1 MQSITAYGETMALF
15 ERIKKKMADSLRRT
29 GAETGLG
36 KEYKSIFDLQDVPAF
51 NQFYNIGIFPW
62 KYLYRGFY
70 KPWHLIPAPT
80 IADPNHKRNMA
91 YLNMS
96 NAICAEIAGMVWTDA
111 CDVSVSMNGYE
122 GENDPLH
129 EYIQHVLEHN
139 NFSTKMVESIEQAAA
154 LGGEALKTW
163 YETKRDSEGNEIPE
177 TGEVKIGYAMADQ
190 FVPTAWSNAGISDA
204 IFVTRTAKGGY
215 YYTLLEWHL
224 WDGTTYLIRNEL
236 YRAEQ
241 KKDGVGGDQDI
252 LGFRYPLAA
261 LYPFLDEEVTINTEK
276 SLFTYFRT
284 PRANNIDDNSP
295 LGVSIYANAMDT
307 LHAIDI
313 CFDSF
318 VREFRLGKKRIIVP
332 ARMIRKVIDPSTGRE
347 VRYFDATD
355 ETYEALSTDDPDSLK
370 IQDNSVSLRVDEHV
384 EAMNALLNILC
395 LQVGLSFGTFSF
407 DAKGGLKT
415 ATEVVSENSKTYK
428 TVKNFQN
435 QIIPAIERLID
446 AIIEVAS
453 LYEVTWN
460 GQSIQALAAGGYEVK
475 VTLDDGVTQD
485 RQTNVNEGI
494 TLVGAG
500 LMSKFKF
507 LTDPKYGQNL
517 TEEDALEELKR
528 ISEESTIT
536 LPQLDIRDFNGI
548 E

>member
-1 MQSITAYGETMALF
+1 MALF
-15 ERIKKKMADSLRRT
+15 ERLKRKMQETFLRT
-29 GAETGLG
+29 GANTGMA

-80 IADPNHKRNMA
+80 IADPQHKREMS

-96 NAICAEIAGMVWTDA
+96 NAISAEIAGMVWTDQ
-111 CDVSVSMNGYE
+111 CDVCVSIE
-122 GENDPLH
+122 GNDSEYDPLH
-129 EYIQHVLEHN
+129 DYIQHVLKHN
-139 NFSTKMVESIEQAAA
+139 NFQKKMGEAIEQAAA

-163 YETKRDSEGNEIPE
+163 YEVKRDREGNEIPE

-190 FVPTAWSNAGISDA
+190 FVPTAWNNAGVSDG
-204 IFVTRTAKGGY
+204 IFVSRQARGGY
-215 YYTLLEWHL
+215 YYTLLEWHI
-224 WDGTTYLIRNEL
+224 WDGTTYIIRNEL

-241 KKDGVGGDQDI
+241 KKEGVGGDQDI
-252 LGFRYPLAA
+252 LGFRYPLAE
-261 LYPFLDEEVTINTEK
+261 LYPYLDDEVVIDTEK

-295 LGVSIYANAMDT
+295 LGVSMYANAMDT

-332 ARMIRKVIDPSTGRE
+332 ARMIRNVVDPVTGKN

-355 ETYEALSTDDPDSLK
+355 ETYEALSTDDPDTLK
-370 IQDNSVSLRVDEHV
+370 IQDNSVVLRVTEHV
-384 EAMNALLNILC
+384 DAMNALLNILC

-407 DAKGGLKT
+407 DMHGGIKT

-435 QIIPAIERLID
+435 QITPAIEELID
-446 AIIEVAS
+446 AIIQVAS
-453 LYEVTWN
+453 LYDVVWD
-460 GQSIQALAAGGYEVK
+460 GYSIRELAARGYSTT
-475 VTLDDGVTQD
+475 VTLDDGIVQD
-485 RQTNVNEGI
+485 RQTNINEGM

-517 TEEDALEELKR
+517 TEEDALAELKR
-528 ISEESTIT
+528 ISEESAVT
-536 LPQLDIRDFNGI
+536 LPQLDLLDLNTT

>member
-1 MQSITAYGETMALF
+1 MAETF
-15 ERIKKKMADSLRRT
+15 FKT
-29 GAETGLG
+29 GANTGLG
-36 KEYKSIFDLQDVPAF
+36 KEYKSIFDLEGVPAF

-70 KPWHLIPAPT
+70 KPWHLISAPT
-80 IADPNHKRNMA
+80 IEDPAHKRNLC

-96 NAICAEIAGMVWTDA
+96 AALCAELAGMVWTDQ
-111 CDVSVSMNGYE
+111 CSVSVSMANNE
-122 GENDPLH
+122 SDNDPLAD
-129 EYIQHVLEHN
+129 YIGHVLSRN
-139 NFSTKMVESIEQAAA
+139 NFQQKMIECIEQAAA

-163 YETKRDSEGNEIPE
+163 YEVKRDREGNEIPD

-190 FVPTAWSNAGISDA
+190 FVPTAWDNAGVSDA

-215 YYTLLEWHL
+215 YYTLLEWHF
-224 WDGTTYLIRNEL
+224 WDGLAYKIHNEL
-236 YRAEQ
+236 YRAEI
-241 KKDGVGGDQDI
+241 KKEGVGEDQDI
-252 LGFRYPLAA
+252 LGFRYPLSY
-261 LYPFLDEEVTINTEK
+261 LYPYLDEDVDINTEK

-284 PRANNIDDNSP
+284 PKANNIDDNSP
-295 LGVSIYANAMDT
+295 LGISMIANSMDT

-332 ARMIRKVIDPSTGRE
+332 ARMIRQVVDPVTGKM
-347 VRYFDATD
+347 VRYFDSTD
-355 ETYEALSTDDPDSLK
+355 ETYEALSTDDPDTLK
-370 IQDNSVSLRVDEHV
+370 IQDNSVELRVDEHV
-384 EAMNALLNILC
+384 EALNALLNLLC

-435 QIIPAIERLID
+435 QIIPAIEQLID

-453 LYEVTWN
+453 LYDVQYN
-460 GQSIQALAAGGYEVK
+460 GYSIAALAAGGYEVK
-475 VTLDDGVTQD
+475 VSLDDGITQD
-485 RQTNVNEGI
+485 RQTNINEGI

-500 LMSKFKF
+500 LMSKYTF

-517 TEEDALEELKR
+517 TEEDALAELER
-528 ISEESTIT
+528 ISKENTISM
-536 LPQLDIRDFNGI
+536 PQLDIMDYNGA

>member
-1 MQSITAYGETMALF
+1 MAIF
-15 ERIKKKMADSLRRT
+15 ERLKRKMQETFLRAGANT
-29 GAETGLG
+29 GMA

-80 IADPNHKRNMA
+80 IADPQHKREMS

-96 NAICAEIAGMVWTDA
+96 NAISAEIAGMVWTDQ
-111 CDVSVSMNGYE
+111 CDVCVSIE
-122 GENDPLH
+122 GNDSEYDPLH
-129 EYIQHVLEHN
+129 DYIQHVLKHN
-139 NFSTKMVESIEQAAA
+139 NFQKKMGEAIEQAAA

-163 YETKRDSEGNEIPE
+163 YEVKRDSEGNEIPE

-190 FVPTAWSNAGISDA
+190 FVPTAWSNAGISDG
-204 IFVTRTAKGGY
+204 IFVSRQARGGY
-215 YYTLLEWHL
+215 YYTLLEWHI
-224 WDGTTYLIRNEL
+224 WDGTTYIIRNEL

-241 KKDGVGGDQDI
+241 KKAGVGGDQDI
-252 LGFRYPLAA
+252 LGFRYPLAE
-261 LYPFLDEEVTINTEK
+261 LYPYLDDEVVIDTEK

-295 LGVSIYANAMDT
+295 LGVSMYANAMDT

-332 ARMIRKVIDPSTGRE
+332 ARMIRNVVDPVTGKN

-355 ETYEALSTDDPDSLK
+355 ETYEALSTDDPDTLK
-370 IQDNSVSLRVDEHV
+370 IQDNSVVLRVTEHV
-384 EAMNALLNILC
+384 DAMNALLNILC

-407 DAKGGLKT
+407 DMHGGIKT

-428 TVKNFQN
+428 TIKNFQN
-435 QIIPAIERLID
+435 QITPAIEELID
-446 AIIEVAS
+446 AIIQVAS
-453 LYEVTWN
+453 LYEVVWD
-460 GQSIQALAAGGYEVK
+460 GYSIRELAARGYSTK
-475 VTLDDGVTQD
+475 VTLDDGIVQD
-485 RQTNVNEGI
+485 RQTNINEGM

-517 TEEDALEELKR
+517 TEEDALAELKR
-528 ISEESTIT
+528 ISEESAVT
-536 LPQLDIRDFNGI
+536 LPQLDLLDLNTT

>member
-1 MQSITAYGETMALF
+1 MQQI
-15 ERIKKKMADSLRRT
+15 
-29 GAETGLG
+29 GANTGLG

-80 IADPNHKRNMA
+80 IADPDAKRNLA

-96 NAICAEIAGMVWTDA
+96 KALCAELAGMVWTDQ
-111 CDVSVSMNGYE
+111 CDVSVSVE
-122 GENDPLH
+122 GVEGDEDPLDAFVRD
-129 EYIQHVLEHN
+129 VLDKN
-139 NFSTKMVESIEQAAA
+139 NFQRKMPEAIEQAAA
-154 LGGEALKTW
+154 LGGEAIKVW
-163 YETKRDSEGNEIPE
+163 HEVRRDKEGNEVPE
-177 TGEVKIGYAMADQ
+177 SDRIRLGFAMADQ
-190 FVPTAWSNAGISDA
+190 FVPTQWDSANVEGG
-204 IFVTRTAKGGY
+204 IFVTRQARGGW
-215 YYTLLEWHL
+215 YYTLLEWHE
-224 WDGTTYLIRNEL
+224 WDGTTYVIRNEL
-236 YRAEQ
+236 YRSEVR
-241 KKDGVGGDQDI
+241 KEGVGEDQDI
-252 LGFRYPLAA
+252 LGFRYPLSA
-261 LYPFLDEEVTINTEK
+261 LYPYMDEEVTVDIEK
-276 SLFTYFRT
+276 SLFAYFRT
-284 PRANNIDDNSP
+284 PEANNIDDNSP
-295 LGVSIYANAMDT
+295 LGVSVYANAMDT

-332 ARMIRKVIDPSTGRE
+332 ARMIRKVVDPVTGRQ

-370 IQDNSVSLRVDEHV
+370 IQDNSVSLRVEEHV
-384 EAMNALLNILC
+384 EGLNALLNVLC

-407 DAKGGLKT
+407 DVHGGLKT

-435 QIIPAIERLID
+435 QIVPAVKNLVE
-446 AIIEVAS
+446 AIIQVAS
-453 LYEVTWN
+453 LYDMKWE
-460 GQSIQALAAGGYEVK
+460 GQSIRALAARGYEVK
-475 VTLDDGVTQD
+475 VTLDDGITQD
-485 RQTNVNEGI
+485 RQTNINEGI

-500 LMSKFKF
+500 LMSKYTF

-517 TEEDALEELKR
+517 TEEDALAELQR
-528 ISEESTIT
+528 IKDESNIT
-536 LPQLDIRDFNGI
+536 MPRLDVMDYNGA

>member
-1 MQSITAYGETMALF
+1 
-15 ERIKKKMADSLRRT
+15 MADSIMKT
-29 GAETGLG
+29 GANTGLG
-36 KEYKSIFDLQDVPAF
+36 KEYKSIFDLPDVPAF
-51 NQFYNIGIFPW
+51 NQFYNVGIFPW

-70 KPWHLIPAPT
+70 KPWHLISAPT
-80 IADPNHKRNMA
+80 IADPNNKRNLC

-96 NAICAEIAGMVWTDA
+96 AAICSEIAGMVWTDQ
-111 CDVSVSMNGYE
+111 CDVNVSIDGNTADD
-122 GENDPLH
+122 DPLNDFV
-129 EYIQHVLEHN
+129 QSVLQDN
-139 NFSTKMVESIEQAAA
+139 NFHTKMIESIEQAAA
-154 LGGEALKTW
+154 MGGHAIKAWHEIKHD
-163 YETKRDSEGNEIPE
+163 KEGNEIE
-177 TGEVKIGYAMADQ
+177 GTDTIKLGYAMADQ
-190 FVPTAWSNAGISDA
+190 FVPTAWDNAGVNDA
-204 IFVTRTAKGGY
+204 IFVTRQAKGGY
-215 YYTLLEWHL
+215 YYTLLEWHF
-224 WDGTTYLIRNEL
+224 WDGLTYKIKNEL
-236 YRAEQ
+236 YRAEM

-261 LYPFLDEEVTINTEK
+261 LYPMLDEETEIDTEY

-295 LGVSIYANAMDT
+295 LGISIYANAMDT

-332 ARMIRKVIDPSTGRE
+332 ARMIRNVVDPVTGKT

-370 IQDNSVSLRVDEHV
+370 IQDNSIVLRVQEHV
-384 EAMNALLNILC
+384 DAMNALLNLLC

-407 DAKGGLKT
+407 DAHGGLKT

-428 TVKNFQN
+428 TIKNFQN
-435 QIIPAIERLID
+435 QIAPAIESTVK

-453 LYEVTWN
+453 LYDMAYN
-460 GQSIQALAAGGYEVK
+460 GVSIRALKDRGYSIK
-475 VTLDDGVTQD
+475 VTMDDGITQD
-485 RQTNVNEGI
+485 RQTNINEGI

-500 LMSKFKF
+500 LMSKYTF
-507 LTDPKYGQNL
+507 LTDPKYGQNM
-517 TEEDALEELKR
+517 TEEDAQKELER
-528 ISEESTIT
+528 ISSENNIT
-536 LPQLDIRDFNGI
+536 VPQLDINDMNGI

>member
-1 MQSITAYGETMALF
+1 MAIF
-15 ERIKKKMADSLRRT
+15 ERFKKAMQQI
-29 GAETGLG
+29 GANTGLG

-62 KYLYRGFY
+62 KYLYKGFY

-80 IADPNHKRNMA
+80 IDDPEHKRNMS
-91 YLNMS
+91 YLNLS
-96 NAICAEIAGMVWTDA
+96 KAVCAELAGMVWTDQ
-111 CDVSVSMNGYE
+111 CDVQVSTDGIE
-122 GENDPLH
+122 GDVDPLH
-129 EYIQHVLEHN
+129 DFVQDVLTKN
-139 NFSTKMVESIEQAAA
+139 NFQRKMPEAVEQAAA
-154 LGGEALKTW
+154 LGGEAMKVW
-163 YETKRDSEGNEIPE
+163 HEVRRDKAGNEVPDSGHIRL
-177 TGEVKIGYAMADQ
+177 GFAMADQ
-190 FVPTAWSNAGISDA
+190 FVPTQWDNASVTGG
-204 IFVTRTAKGGY
+204 IFVTRQAKDGW
-215 YYTLLEWHL
+215 YYTLLEWHE
-224 WDGTTYLIRNEL
+224 WDGTTYVIRNEL
-236 YRAEQ
+236 YRAEI
-241 KKDGVGGDQDI
+241 KKEGVGSDQDI

-261 LYPFLDEEVTINTEK
+261 LYPYMDEEVTVDTEK
-276 SLFTYFRT
+276 SLFSYFRT
-284 PRANNIDDNSP
+284 PDANNIDDNSP
-295 LGVSIYANAMDT
+295 LGVSIYANAMES

-332 ARMIRKVIDPSTGRE
+332 ARMIRHVVDPMTGKS

-370 IQDNSVSLRVDEHV
+370 IQDNSVELRVDEHV
-384 EAMNALLNILC
+384 AALNAFLNIFC
-395 LQVGLSFGTFSF
+395 LQVGLSAGTFSF

-435 QIIPAIERLID
+435 QITPAIKELVD
-446 AIIEVAS
+446 AIIQVAS
-453 LYEVTWN
+453 LYDMEWE
-460 GQSIQALAAGGYEVK
+460 GQSIRALAERGYEVK

-485 RQTNVNEGI
+485 RQTNINEGI

-500 LMSKFKF
+500 LMSKYKF

-517 TEEDALEELKR
+517 TEEDALAELQR
-528 ISEESTIT
+528 IKDEGMIT
-536 LPQLDIRDFNGI
+536 MPQLDIMDYNGA

>member
-1 MQSITAYGETMALF
+1 MMAIF
-15 ERIKKKMADSLRRT
+15 ERLKRKMQDTLLRT
-29 GAETGLG
+29 GADTGMA

-80 IADPNHKRNMA
+80 IADPEHKREMA

-96 NAICAEIAGMVWTDA
+96 NAICAEIAGMVWTDQ
-111 CDVSVSMNGYE
+111 CDVDVSIE
-122 GENDPLH
+122 GNETDYDPLH
-129 EYIQHVLEHN
+129 DYIQHVLTCN
-139 NFSTKMVESIEQAAA
+139 NFNKKMGEAIEQAAA

-163 YETKRDSEGNEIPE
+163 YEVKRDREGNEIPD
-177 TGEVKIGYAMADQ
+177 TGEIKIGYAMADQ
-190 FVPTAWSNAGISDA
+190 FVPTAWNNAGITDG
-204 IFVTRTAKGGY
+204 IFVSRQAKGGY
-215 YYTLLEWHL
+215 YYTLLEWHI
-224 WDGTTYLIRNEL
+224 WDGTTYIIRNEL

-241 KKDGVGGDQDI
+241 KKEGVGGDQDI
-252 LGFRYPLAA
+252 LGFRYPLAY
-261 LYPFLDEEVTINTEK
+261 LYPYLDEEVAIDTEK

-295 LGVSIYANAMDT
+295 LGVSMYANAMDT

-332 ARMIRKVIDPSTGRE
+332 ARMIRNVVDPVTGKN

-355 ETYEALSTDDPDSLK
+355 ETYEALSTDDPDTLR
-370 IQDNSVSLRVDEHV
+370 IQDNSVTLRVTEHV
-384 EAMNALLNILC
+384 DAMNALLNILC

-407 DAKGGLKT
+407 DVHGGLKT

-428 TVKNFQN
+428 TIKNFQN
-435 QIIPAIERLID
+435 QVTPAIKELIG

-453 LYEVTWN
+453 LYDVTYD
-460 GQSIQALAAGGYEVK
+460 GFSIKELASRGYEVK
-475 VTLDDGVTQD
+475 VTLDDGITQD
-485 RQTNVNEGI
+485 RQTNINEGI

-500 LMSKFKF
+500 LMSKYKF

-517 TEEDALEELKR
+517 TEEDALKELQR
-528 ISEESTIT
+528 IGQESAVS
-536 LPQLDIRDFNGI
+536 LPQLDVMDYNGA

>member
-1 MQSITAYGETMALF
+1 MALF
-15 ERIKKKMADSLRRT
+15 ERLKKKMTDTLLKAGANT
-29 GAETGLG
+29 GTG
-36 KEYKSIFDLQDVPAF
+36 KEYKTIFDLQDVPAF

-80 IADPNHKRNMA
+80 IAEPNHKREMA

-96 NAICAEIAGMVWTDA
+96 NAICSEIAGMVWTDQ
-111 CDVSVSMNGYE
+111 CDVSVSIE
-122 GENDPLH
+122 GNESDEDPLH
-129 EYIQHVLEHN
+129 DYIQHVLNHN
-139 NFSTKMVESIEQAAA
+139 NFNRKMVEAIEQAAA

-163 YETKRDSEGNEIPE
+163 YEVKRDAEGNEIPE
-177 TGEVKIGYAMADQ
+177 TGEIKIGYAMADQ

-204 IFVTRTAKGGY
+204 IFVSRQAKGGY
-215 YYTLLEWHL
+215 YYTLLEWHI
-224 WDGTTYLIRNEL
+224 WNGTTYIIRNEL

-241 KKDGVGGDQDI
+241 KKQGVAGDQDI
-252 LGFRYPLAA
+252 LGFRYPLAT
-261 LYPFLDEEVTINTEK
+261 LYPYLDEEVVIDTEK

-332 ARMIRKVIDPSTGRE
+332 ARMIRHVVDPLTGQQ

-355 ETYEALSTDDPDSLK
+355 ETYEALSTDDPDTLR
-370 IQDNSVSLRVDEHV
+370 IQDNSVVLRVQEHV

-407 DAKGGLKT
+407 DLHGGIKT

-435 QIIPAIERLID
+435 QIAPAIKELIT

-453 LYEVTWN
+453 LYEVTYN
-460 GQSIQALAAGGYEVK
+460 GYSIRKLAARGYEIK

-485 RQTNVNEGI
+485 RQTNINEGL

-500 LMSKFKF
+500 LMSKYTF

-517 TEEDALEELKR
+517 TEEAAQAELER
-528 ISEESTIT
+528 IASENTIT
-536 LPQLDIRDFNGI
+536 LPQLDIMDYNSA

>member
-1 MQSITAYGETMALF
+1 MALF
-15 ERIKKKMADSLRRT
+15 ERLKRKMQETFLRT
-29 GAETGLG
+29 GANTGMA

-80 IADPNHKRNMA
+80 IADPQHKREMS

-96 NAICAEIAGMVWTDA
+96 NAISAEIAGMVWTDQ
-111 CDVSVSMNGYE
+111 CDVCVSIE
-122 GENDPLH
+122 GNDSEYDPLH
-129 EYIQHVLEHN
+129 DYIQHVLKHN
-139 NFSTKMVESIEQAAA
+139 NFQKKMGEAIEQAAA

-163 YETKRDSEGNEIPE
+163 YEVKRDREGNEIPE

-190 FVPTAWSNAGISDA
+190 FVPTAWNNAGVSDG
-204 IFVTRTAKGGY
+204 IFVSRQAKGGY
-215 YYTLLEWHL
+215 YYTLLEWHI
-224 WDGTTYLIRNEL
+224 WDGTTYIIRNEL

-241 KKDGVGGDQDI
+241 KKEGVGGDQDI
-252 LGFRYPLAA
+252 LGFRYPLAE
-261 LYPFLDEEVTINTEK
+261 LYPYLDDEVVIDTEK

-295 LGVSIYANAMDT
+295 LGVSMYANAMDT

-332 ARMIRKVIDPSTGRE
+332 ARMIRNVVDPVTGKN

-355 ETYEALSTDDPDSLK
+355 ETYEALSTDDPDTLK
-370 IQDNSVSLRVDEHV
+370 IQDNSVVLRVTEHV
-384 EAMNALLNILC
+384 DAMNALLNILC

-407 DAKGGLKT
+407 DMHGGIKT

-435 QIIPAIERLID
+435 QITPAIEELID
-446 AIIEVAS
+446 AIIQVAS
-453 LYEVTWN
+453 LYDVVWD
-460 GQSIQALAAGGYEVK
+460 GYSIRELAARGYSTT
-475 VTLDDGVTQD
+475 VTLDDGIVQD
-485 RQTNVNEGI
+485 RQTNINEGM

-517 TEEDALEELKR
+517 TEEDALAELKR
-528 ISEESTIT
+528 ISEESAVT
-536 LPQLDIRDFNGI
+536 LPQLDLLDLNTT

>member
-1 MQSITAYGETMALF
+1 MAF
-15 ERIKKKMADSLRRT
+15 ERLRQKMADTFMRT
-29 GAETGLG
+29 GANTGLG
-36 KEYKSIFDLQDVPAF
+36 KEYKSIFDLEGVPAF

-70 KPWHLIPAPT
+70 KPWHLIAAPT
-80 IADPNHKRNMA
+80 IADPNNKRNLC

-96 NAICAEIAGMVWTDA
+96 AAICSEIAGMVWTDQ
-111 CDVSVSMNGYE
+111 CDVNVSIKGNE
-122 GENDPLH
+122 SEDDPLNDFV
-129 EYIQHVLEHN
+129 QSVLSDN
-139 NFSTKMVESIEQAAA
+139 NFHTKMIESIEQAAA
-154 LGGEALKTW
+154 LGGHAIKAWHEV
-163 YETKRDSEGNEIPE
+163 KRDKEGNEIE
-177 TGEVKIGYAMADQ
+177 GTDVIRLGFAMADQ
-190 FVPTAWSNAGISDA
+190 FVPTAWNNAGVDDA
-204 IFVTRTAKGGY
+204 IFVTRQAKGGY
-215 YYTLLEWHL
+215 YYTLLEWHF
-224 WDGTTYLIRNEL
+224 WDGLTYKIKNEL
-236 YRAEQ
+236 YRAEM

-261 LYPFLDEEVTINTEK
+261 LYPMLDEETEIDTEY

-284 PRANNIDDNSP
+284 PKANNIDDNSP
-295 LGVSIYANAMDT
+295 LGISMYANAMDT

-332 ARMIRKVIDPSTGRE
+332 ARMIRNVVDPVTGKN

-355 ETYEALSTDDPDSLK
+355 ETYEALSTDDPDTLK
-370 IQDNSVSLRVDEHV
+370 IQDNSVTLRVEEHV
-384 EAMNALLNILC
+384 EALNALLNLLC

-407 DAKGGLKT
+407 DAHGGLKT

-428 TVKNFQN
+428 TIKNFQN
-435 QIIPAIERLID
+435 QITPAIEDTVR

-453 LYEVTWN
+453 LYDMTYN
-460 GQSIQALAAGGYEVK
+460 GVSVRSLKDQGYEIK
-475 VTLDDGVTQD
+475 VNMDDGITQD
-485 RQTNVNEGI
+485 RQTNINEGI

-500 LMSKFKF
+500 LVSKYTF

-517 TEEDALEELKR
+517 TEEQATAELER
-528 ISEESTIT
+528 IAGENTIT
-536 LPQLDIRDFNGI
+536 MPSLDIRDFNGI